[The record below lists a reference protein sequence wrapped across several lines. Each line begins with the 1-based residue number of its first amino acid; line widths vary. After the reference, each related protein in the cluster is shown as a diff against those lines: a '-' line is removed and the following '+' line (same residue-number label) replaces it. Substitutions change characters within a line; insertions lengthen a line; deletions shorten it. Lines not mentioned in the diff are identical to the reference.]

1 MPTMSKLIAA
11 VLMAALGWFT
21 ADLVK
26 PYLSE
31 GTPTGMFSP
40 VAAAVGVLVGWRFTG
55 KKLQAGK
62 GTAVAIGLTSSLL
75 LVLITAA
82 AFGGKEMVDRSLRK
96 NYKGP
101 FDAVQGFFDNT
112 IENLLITL
120 QADVLIA
127 LVVGGVIVGWLTA
140 MGARKFL

>member
-11 VLMAALGWFT
+11 LLMAALGWFT

-40 VAAAVGVLVGWRFTG
+40 VAAVVGVLVGWRFTG
-55 KKLQAGK
+55 KKLQARR

-75 LVLITAA
+75 LALITAA
-82 AFGGKEMVDRSLRK
+82 VFGGKEMVDKSIRK
-96 NYKGP
+96 NYSGP
-101 FDAVQGFFDNT
+101 FDAVQGFFQNT
-112 IENLLITL
+112 INNLLTAL

-127 LVVGGVIVGWLTA
+127 LVVGGVIVGWLTGMA
-140 MGARKFL
+140 AKRFL